1 MSLETLLEAAQWV
14 ESSSKEKTRE
24 DSSRQFHHYAKSPS
38 ISEDNSDGRADDT
51 REKRRTGGAG
61 TREVHNKL
69 EKNRRAHLKECFD
82 VLKKQI
88 PQLEEKKTSNLG
100 ILRGSLKLIQTL
112 KRKERENE
120 LELQRLAQE
129 KSRLR
134 HRFERLHNELD
145 QLNVKVDH
153 FMQAPDQDQESNS
166 TSTATEGP
174 ETPPG
179 SDEEQEPPT
188 PTVQQPVAKA
198 IPHPVIRTVSSVT
211 PAIVTGRRPSASS
224 VPQSPGPQMTP
235 LNLVM
240 TTSPNAGASNAVVQ
254 PSPVVVRP
262 PVTQLLQQTLEK
274 RQAQSKQQ
282 QSGVSQVNTV
292 MSSQAM
298 RQVVK
303 AIPATMPGVVSFP
316 SMVSLVSAAGGG
328 AKPGGVA
335 LPANQAKALGQSLL
349 LTPSSAHNLATAPN
363 HTATTPTVLQ
373 APMGLGGATVIT
385 PIRATPNTAAVST
398 SSTTGLTTTSNPL
411 SRPLLTAAVQ
421 GAAVTAPQVLA
432 TGPLAAFGH
441 HQLLTQLQRGTS
453 MSGMGMGVGGLPM
466 VSLGAAGAQ
475 LVSPLTVMTPNLGML
490 GTPLLKQFPLLQQHP
505 LLTNAQVLHTAQQQ
519 QPQQSVVNPLVVMS
533 MPSVVTTTTTA
544 TPAVA
549 TGTKV
554 TS

>member
-1 MSLETLLEAAQWV
+1 MKTTKGGQPPAIFQGAAVGSGIET
-14 ESSSKEKTRE
+14 SRFHRT
-24 DSSRQFHHYAKSPS
+24 DSITVR
-38 ISEDNSDGRADDT
+38 
-51 REKRRTGGAG
+51 AG

-166 TSTATEGP
+166 TSTAT
-174 ETPPG
+174 
-179 SDEEQEPPT
+179 
-188 PTVQQPVAKA
+188 
-198 IPHPVIRTVSSVT
+198 
-211 PAIVTGRRPSASS
+211 
-224 VPQSPGPQMTP
+224 
-235 LNLVM
+235 
-240 TTSPNAGASNAVVQ
+240 
-254 PSPVVVRP
+254 
-262 PVTQLLQQTLEK
+262 VTQLLQQTLEK

-282 QSGVSQVNTV
+282 QSGVSQ
-292 MSSQAM
+292 
-298 RQVVK
+298 
-303 AIPATMPGVVSFP
+303 
-316 SMVSLVSAAGGG
+316 
-328 AKPGGVA
+328 
-335 LPANQAKALGQSLL
+335 
-349 LTPSSAHNLATAPN
+349 
-363 HTATTPTVLQ
+363 
-373 APMGLGGATVIT
+373 
-385 PIRATPNTAAVST
+385 
-398 SSTTGLTTTSNPL
+398 
-411 SRPLLTAAVQ
+411 
-421 GAAVTAPQVLA
+421 
-432 TGPLAAFGH
+432 
-441 HQLLTQLQRGTS
+441 
-453 MSGMGMGVGGLPM
+453 
-466 VSLGAAGAQ
+466 AGAQ